1 MASQVIL
8 KIYQLRKVFTGAKT
22 VVALDGI
29 DLEVRRN
36 ELVVL
41 LGPSGCGKSTLLY
54 IIGGLL
60 KPTAGQVFLDGKEI
74 TGASP
79 DRGIVF
85 QEFALYP
92 WLTVEENIKFGLK
105 LTASKVRDKE
115 RIEEIVHNLIRTI
128 GLTGFEHSKPHQL
141 SGGMKQR
148 VALARSLATDPE
160 VLLMDEPF
168 GALDAQTRGIMQKEL
183 MSLFSQTKKTIIF
196 VTHSISE
203 AVLLADRIVVF
214 TARPGKIKET
224 VPVDLPRER
233 WNWQEEF
240 GDQFLKQ
247 CAYLDHLLKGE
258 IEKAMQL
265 EGT

>member
-8 KIYQLRKVFTGAKT
+8 RIERLRKVFTGAKT

-29 DLEVRRN
+29 GLEVARN

-60 KPTAGQVFLDGKEI
+60 KPTDGQVFLDGKEI

-168 GALDAQTRGIMQKEL
+168 GALDALTREEMWAMLQQVYLEMG
-183 MSLFSQTKKTIIF
+183 KTVIF
-196 VTHSISE
+196 VTHNITE
-203 AVLLADRIVVF
+203 AVFLSNKVVMM
-214 TARPGKIKET
+214 TARPGKVADIVSISLSRPRPLEVT
-224 VPVDLPRER
+224 VAPDFSNYVALIRSKIAIR
-233 WNWQEEF
+233 R
-240 GDQFLKQ
+240 
-247 CAYLDHLLKGE
+247 Y
-258 IEKAMQL
+258 
-265 EGT
+265 